1 MVLAAVLH
9 GVGEPV
15 RVEEIDLPAPGPG
28 QVRVRVA
35 ASGVCHSDL
44 SLADGTL
51 DQAFPVVLGHE
62 GAGTVLAV
70 GEGVT
75 HVAEGDP
82 VLLIWA
88 PACGECWWCEHAE
101 PHLCAKALD
110 AARVPYATLSS
121 DGRDVLPGLGTATFA
136 EETVVPAAGV
146 VRLPEGTR
154 PGAGLEEAAL
164 LGCAVTTGTGAVW
177 NTARVAD
184 GSTVA
189 VIGLGGVGLSAV
201 QGARVAGASAVIAVD
216 PDEGKRK
223 LALSMGATEAL
234 EPAPDLAKRVRAL
247 TGGRGVDH
255 AFECVGRAA
264 TIRSAWGLTRRGGM
278 TTIVGVGSKDETVEF
293 SALELFHFART
304 MTGCVYGSTDPVRD
318 VPRLVEHVAA
328 GRVDLGALV
337 TDRIGLDG
345 INDAFAA
352 MRAGRGARA
361 LVIPG

>member
-1 MVLAAVLH
+1 MVRAAVLH

-15 RVEEIDLPAPGPG
+15 RIEEIELFPTGPG
-28 QVRVRVA
+28 QVRVKVA

-62 GAGTVLAV
+62 GSGTVVEV

-75 HVAEGDP
+75 HVAQGDP

-88 PACGECWWCEHAE
+88 PPCGECWFCEHAE
-101 PHLCAKALD
+101 PHLCVKAMD
-110 AARVPYATLSS
+110 AARVPYARLA
-121 DGRDVLPGLGTATFA
+121 DGTEVLPGLGTATFA

-146 VRLPEGTR
+146 VKLPR
-154 PGAGLEEAAL
+154 GAALAEAAL

-177 NTARVAD
+177 NTARVAA
-184 GSTVA
+184 GSSTA

-201 QGARVAGASAVIAVD
+201 QGARVADASVIIAVD
-216 PDEGKRK
+216 PDPDKRK
-223 LALSMGATEAL
+223 LALALGATDAL
-234 EPAPDLAKRVRAL
+234 EPAPDLGKRVRAL

-264 TIRSAWGLTRRGGM
+264 TIRTAWGLTRRGGM
-278 TTIVGVGSKDETVEF
+278 TTVVGVGGKDDKAEF

-304 MTGCVYGSTDPVRD
+304 LTGCVYGSTDPARD
-318 VPRLVEHVAA
+318 VPRLLEHVAA

-337 TDRIGLDG
+337 TARIGLDG
-345 INDAFAA
+345 VNDAFAA
-352 MRAGRGARA
+352 MREGRGARS
-361 LVIPG
+361 LVVPASA